1 MRFTVYIDY
10 QEFMHMDME
19 AHFVS
24 VTRADLRKMCF
35 GYGLNDQNFMGE
47 FDEIRLSRVALSPS
61 QFLHL
66 RRPQRGAIILF
77 R

>member
-1 MRFTVYIDY
+1 MEAERIDY
-10 QEFMHMDME
+10 KELQHVDLPTN
-19 AHFVS
+19 FVTLAKPS
-24 VTRADLRKMCF
+24 ERQLRF
-35 GYGLNDQNFMGE
+35 GYGLNDQIFMGE

-66 RRPQRGAIILF
+66 RRPQSGAMILF